1 MVRFVWLLFIVAAV
15 VAVYFWLAQV
25 PVSEPKTDGVVSSV
39 PQAESPVV
47 VPQDSPLAPRRDA
60 PPPLPPPPPSVARSF
75 EEPMDMEERKSL
87 VAAKQEQIR
96 ELMDELPAVRFDEPA
111 RQALERRIEDLMEE
125 YDRLVLP
132 AAVAEVQAGNE
143 AER

>member
-1 MVRFVWLLFIVAAV
+1 MFDAV
-15 VAVYFWLAQV
+15 
-25 PVSEPKTDGVVSSV
+25 
-39 PQAESPVV
+39 
-47 VPQDSPLAPRRDA
+47 RRDA
-60 PPPLPPPPPSVARSF
+60 PPPPPSVARSF

-132 AAVAEVQAGNE
+132 AAVAELQAGNE